1 MRPGYAIEYDFFNP
15 QDLKPSLETRC
26 LNGLFFAGQ
35 INGTTGYEEAGAQG
49 LLAGLN
55 AALKV
60 QEKDPWSPR
69 RDQAYMGVLVDD
81 LITMGTQEPYRM
93 FTSRAEYRLL
103 LREDNADLR
112 LTDIARGF
120 GLIDDERWSAFNKKR
135 EAIAL
140 EEQRLRSTW
149 VQAKSVEA
157 VGLESKLKS
166 PLTREYNLYELLKR
180 PELNFRD
187 LNEIKNSTKN
197 KQNAAK
203 ATVDIDAILTAQVQE
218 QVEISAKYSGYID
231 RQTEEI
237 ARLRQHEL
245 TPLPENMDY
254 TIVDGLSNEIKQKLS
269 EQRPNNLG
277 RAGRIAGVTPAAVSL
292 LLVYLKKRGLLK
304 KVKLSN
310 DKQAAN

>member
-15 QDLKPSLETRC
+15 QDLKPSLETRS
-26 LNGLFFAGQ
+26 LHGLFFAGQ
-35 INGTTGYEEAGAQG
+35 INGTTGYEEAGSQG

-55 AALKV
+55 AALQV
-60 QEKDPWSPR
+60 QQKEPWSPR

-112 LTDIARGF
+112 LTEIARDL
-120 GLIDDERWSAFNKKR
+120 GLINDERWSAFNKKR
-135 EAIAL
+135 DAIAL
-140 EEQRLRSTW
+140 EEQRLKETW
-149 VQAKSVEA
+149 VQAKSVDA
-157 VGLESKLKS
+157 VGLEAKLKS

-180 PELNFRD
+180 PELNFKD
-187 LNEIKNSTKN
+187 LNGIN
-197 KQNAAK
+197 KEGNTEK
-203 ATVDIDAILTAQVQE
+203 FTTLTELDPILAAQVQE
-218 QVEISAKYSGYID
+218 QVEISAKYSGYIN

-237 ARLRQHEL
+237 ARLQQHES
-245 TPLPENMDY
+245 TPLPENLDY

-269 EQRPNNLG
+269 EQRPHNLG
-277 RAGRIAGVTPAAVSL
+277 RAGRISGVTPAAVSL

-304 KVKLSN
+304 KVKLN
-310 DKQAAN
+310 TERQVAN

>member
-1 MRPGYAIEYDFFNP
+1 
-15 QDLKPSLETRC
+15 
-26 LNGLFFAGQ
+26 
-35 INGTTGYEEAGAQG
+35 
-49 LLAGLN
+49 
-55 AALKV
+55 
-60 QEKDPWSPR
+60 
-69 RDQAYMGVLVDD
+69 
-81 LITMGTQEPYRM
+81 
-93 FTSRAEYRLL
+93 
-103 LREDNADLR
+103 
-112 LTDIARGF
+112 
-120 GLIDDERWSAFNKKR
+120 
-135 EAIAL
+135 
-140 EEQRLRSTW
+140 
-149 VQAKSVEA
+149 
-157 VGLESKLKS
+157 
-166 PLTREYNLYELLKR
+166 LLKR